1 MKVRDYKTLL
11 STDRYAAML
20 FDLTERFPRGPDGTL
35 RAGDYKDADGI
46 VLQNGWGSSTSPYL
60 NRGVETAENSP
71 MTGGWNPREIFELE
85 DGEWRLQSLL
95 GGLEVA
101 EGIGMGNS
109 WVSPAGQQK
118 LFKDGAQLTRRA
130 RRASARIRHA
140 KKWVQENITRAIY
153 SVNMGYGMEDVHV
166 HGDSEAGAT
175 TQYEMFLKAGVSAC
189 PGYREDR
196 AYVSY
201 VRPATDPT
209 ALLTLNDKFVKN
221 AAAGIA
227 DRRKRIETMLQ
238 EIKGLEAAKDLVYS
252 YSINMAATFG
262 TDDDEEDSDE

>member
-11 STDRYAAML
+11 STDRRAAML
-20 FDLTERFPRGPDGTL
+20 FDLTERFPRGPEGKL
-35 RAGDYKDADGI
+35 RADDYKDGDGI
-46 VLQNGWGSSTSPYL
+46 VLANGWGSSTSPYL

-85 DGEWRLQSLL
+85 DGEWRLQSILSA
-95 GGLEVA
+95 LEVPA
-101 EGIGMGNS
+101 GTGMGCDYY
-109 WVSPAGQQK
+109 VSEGQQK
-118 LFKDGAQLTRRA
+118 LFKNGAQLTRRA

-140 KKWVQENITRAIY
+140 KKWVEENITRAIY

-166 HGDSEAGAT
+166 HGDSETGAT

-209 ALLTLNDKFVKN
+209 ALLTLNDKFVKS

-227 DRRKRIETMLQ
+227 DRKKRIETMLK
-238 EIKGLEAAKDLVYS
+238 EIEGLEAAKDLVYS

-262 TDDDEEDSDE
+262 VDDEDDCDE